1 MNKTIVLV
9 FIFTFILNF
18 INAEKFGI
26 CSCFYPK
33 YDKGCC
39 IGVKGSMNGN
49 VCEVPNPDKYVQK
62 YEACCNKIN
71 GKSKCKTGYR
81 N

>member
-39 IGVKGSMNGN
+39 IGVKGSMNG
-49 VCEVPNPDKYVQK
+49 
-62 YEACCNKIN
+62 
-71 GKSKCKTGYR
+71 KCL
-81 N
+81 